1 MSAHQMPDPAVDFP
15 REPITGPVA
24 WSGPDLTADRGWV
37 QALEATE
44 IAEID
49 AAFRAAKDHGV
60 AWSSVTRTDFPLP
73 GLRTKVAGLLDQLE
87 NGRGVALLRG
97 FPVADYDDEDLRLIW
112 AGIGTLV
119 GPLLPQ
125 SVDGK
130 LMRDVRDEAG
140 GKLQI
145 HTPSTAEGTLNST
158 QKAQSNGPL
167 RFHTDRADV
176 LGLLCV
182 RQAGAG
188 GESKVASSVAV
199 RNAILRRRPDLH
211 ELLCQPY
218 WRTRETQDVG
228 GGRSVFAMPV
238 FSFKDGHFSSQYSR
252 TFVEEA
258 QRMPGVPT
266 MTPTMIEALDLLAE
280 VSEEQSHVFRLAPG
294 DMVFYNN
301 HTVYHGRTPFTDDS
315 ASRADRLLYRLWF
328 APANSRPLPDCY
340 RETWGATEPGA
351 YRGGMM
357 TANRSEAA
365 E

>member
-1 MSAHQMPDPAVDFP
+1 MPTPSPDNRDAAV
-15 REPITGPVA
+15 REPIPGPSAWTGA
-24 WSGPDLTADRGWV
+24 ELAADSGWIQTLQPSDV
-37 QALEATE
+37 
-44 IAEID
+44 AEID
-49 AAFRAAKDHGV
+49 AAFRAAKARGLHYTTVKAG
-60 AWSSVTRTDFPLP
+60 DFPLP
-73 GLRTKVAGLLDQLE
+73 GLAVRLNALLDQLE

-97 FPVADYDDEDLRLIW
+97 LPVADYDDEDLRLLW
-112 AGIGTLV
+112 AGIGTHV

-140 GKLQI
+140 GQLAR
-145 HTPSTAEGTLNST
+145 HAPSITEGSLTST

-188 GESKVASSVAV
+188 GESKVASAVAA
-199 RNAILRRRPDLH
+199 NNEILRRRPDLH
-211 ELLCQPY
+211 ELLCRPY

-228 GGRSVFAMPV
+228 GGRMVYAMPV
-238 FSFKDGHFSSQYSR
+238 FGFRDGQFCTQYSR

-258 QRMPGVPT
+258 QRIEGVPK
-266 MTPTMIEALDLLAE
+266 MTAAMDEALDLLAE
-280 VSEEQSHVFRLAPG
+280 VAEAQCHVFRLTPG

-301 HTVYHGRTPFTDDS
+301 LVVYHGRTPFIDDP
-315 ASRADRLLYRLWF
+315 AARADRLLYRLWF
-328 APANSRPLPDCY
+328 APANTRPLPESY
-340 RETWGATEPGA
+340 RETWGSTEPGA

-357 TANRSEAA
+357 TSGASLAA

>member
-1 MSAHQMPDPAVDFP
+1 MSAQMSDSADDFS
-15 REPITGPVA
+15 REPIVGPVA
-24 WSGPDLTADRGWV
+24 WSGSDLAADRGWI
-37 QALEATE
+37 QSLEATE

-49 AAFRAAKDHGV
+49 AAFRAAKARGV
-60 AWSSVTRTDFPLP
+60 AWTSVTAADFPLP
-73 GLRTKVAGLLDQLE
+73 GLRAKAAGLLDLLE

-97 FPVADYDDEDLRLIW
+97 LPVADYDDDDLRLIW
-112 AGIGTLV
+112 AGIGTMI

-140 GKLQI
+140 GALQV

-188 GESKVASSVAV
+188 GESKVASSVSV
-199 RNAILRRRPDLH
+199 RNAILSRRPDLH
-211 ELLCQPY
+211 DLLCRPY

-228 GGRSVFAMPV
+228 GGRAVYAMPV

-252 TFVEEA
+252 TFVDEA
-258 QRMPGVPT
+258 QRMPGVPA
-266 MTPTMIEALDLLAE
+266 MTPAMNQALDLLAE
-280 VSEEQSHVFRLAPG
+280 VAEEQSHVFRLEPG

-301 HTVYHGRTPFTDDS
+301 HTVYHGRTPFTDDP

-328 APANSRPLPDCY
+328 APANARPLPDGY
-340 RETWGATEPGA
+340 REPWGSTEPGA

-357 TANRSEAA
+357 TASRSEAA

>member
-1 MSAHQMPDPAVDFP
+1 MAAAAAPVPSEILRDPIGGAAAW
-15 REPITGPVA
+15 TGA
-24 WSGPDLTADRGWV
+24 DLADDDGWV
-37 QALEATE
+37 LSLSAAEITE
-44 IAEID
+44 ID
-49 AAFRAAKDHGV
+49 GAFRAAKGRG
-60 AWSSVTRTDFPLP
+60 ATWTAITAGDFPLP
-73 GLRTKVAGLLDQLE
+73 LLAPKLAATLDQLE

-97 FPVADYDDEDLRLIW
+97 LPVTDYDDEDLRLVW
-112 AGIGTLV
+112 AGIGAHL

-130 LMRDVRDEAG
+130 LMRDVRDEASG
-140 GKLQI
+140 RFQR
-145 HTPSTAEGTLNST
+145 HTPSTAEGTLTST

-188 GESKVASSVAV
+188 GDSKVASSPAV
-199 RNAILRRRPDLH
+199 RNEILRRRPDLH
-211 ELLCQPY
+211 ELLCGPY

-228 GGRSVFAMPV
+228 AGRMVYPMPV
-238 FSFKDGHFSSQYSR
+238 FSFRDGHFTSQYSR

-258 QRMPGVPT
+258 QRIDGVPT
-266 MTPTMIEALDLLAE
+266 LTEAMNEALDLLAE
-280 VSEEQSHVFRLAPG
+280 VAEAQCHVFRLTPG

-301 HTVYHGRTPFTDDS
+301 HIVYHGRTPFIDDPEH
-315 ASRADRLLYRLWF
+315 RADRLLYRLWF
-328 APANSRPLPDCY
+328 APANTRPLPESY
-340 RETWGATEPGA
+340 RETWGSIDPGA

-357 TANRSEAA
+357 TRHPSVAA

>member
-1 MSAHQMPDPAVDFP
+1 MPTPSSDQRDVFLRDPIV
-15 REPITGPVA
+15 GPAA
-24 WSGPDLTADRGWV
+24 WAGADLADDRGWV
-37 QALEATE
+37 QTLSAADV
-44 IAEID
+44 AEID
-49 AAFRAAKDHGV
+49 AAFRAVRDRGLNFADVK
-60 AWSSVTRTDFPLP
+60 AADFPLP
-73 GLRTKVAGLLDQLE
+73 GLAVKLTALLEQLE
-87 NGRGVALLRG
+87 GGRGVALLRG
-97 FPVADYDDEDLRLIW
+97 LPVADYGDEELRLLW
-112 AGIGTLV
+112 AGIGAHV

-140 GKLQI
+140 GTMQR
-145 HTPSTAEGTLNST
+145 HGPSVAAGSLTST

-199 RNAILRRRPDLH
+199 RNEILRRRPDLH
-211 ELLCQPY
+211 DLLCQPY
-218 WRTRETQDVG
+218 WRTRETQDLG
-228 GGRSVFAMPV
+228 GGSKVFAMPV
-238 FSFKDGHFSSQYSR
+238 FSFRDGHFSSQYSR

-258 QRMPGVPT
+258 QRMEGVPK
-266 MTPTMIEALDLLAE
+266 MTAAMDEALDLLAE
-280 VSEEQSHVFRLAPG
+280 VAEEQSHVFRLEPG

-301 HTVYHGRTPFTDDS
+301 HTVYHGRTPFTDDP

-328 APANSRPLPDCY
+328 APARTRPLPESY
-340 RETWGATEPGA
+340 RETWGSIEPGA

-357 TANRSEAA
+357 TGNRSRAA
-365 E
+365 

>member
-1 MSAHQMPDPAVDFP
+1 MPTPTPDPRDAILRD
-15 REPITGPVA
+15 PITGPSA
-24 WSGPDLTADRGWV
+24 WTGRELAADDGWV
-37 QALEATE
+37 LALDAGEV
-44 IAEID
+44 AEID
-49 AAFRAAKDHGV
+49 TAFRAAKARGLDF
-60 AWSSVTRTDFPLP
+60 ASVRAADFPLP
-73 GLRTKVAGLLDQLE
+73 RLAAKLTALLDQLE

-97 FPVADYDDEDLRLIW
+97 FPVADYTDQDLRLLW
-112 AGIGTLV
+112 AGVGAHI

-125 SVDGK
+125 SLEGK

-140 GKLQI
+140 GKLQA
-145 HTPSTAEGTLNST
+145 HTPSTTEGALSST

-188 GESKVASSVAV
+188 GESKVASSVAA
-199 RNAILRRRPDLH
+199 RNEILRRRPDLH

-228 GGRSVFAMPV
+228 GGRKVFAMPV
-238 FSFKDGHFSSQYSR
+238 FNFRDGHFSSQYSR

-258 QRMPGVPT
+258 QRIDGVPK
-266 MTPTMIEALDLLAE
+266 MTPAMDEALDLLAE
-280 VSEEQSHVFRLAPG
+280 VAEEQCHVFRLEPG

-301 HTVYHGRTPFTDDS
+301 HTVYHGRTPFTDNPAD
-315 ASRADRLLYRLWF
+315 RADRLLYRLWF
-328 APANSRPLPDCY
+328 APPNTRPLPECY
-340 RETWGATEPGA
+340 RETWGSIEPGA

-357 TANRSEAA
+357 VAGRSEAA
-365 E
+365 

>member
-1 MSAHQMPDPAVDFP
+1 MPTPSQDARDAMLSD
-15 REPITGPVA
+15 PITGRAA
-24 WSGPDLTADRGWV
+24 WSGADLADARDWV
-37 QALEATE
+37 QALDAADV
-44 IAEID
+44 AEID
-49 AAFRAAKDHGV
+49 AAFRAVKARGLNFADVK
-60 AWSSVTRTDFPLP
+60 AEDFPLP
-73 GLRTKVAGLLDQLE
+73 GLAPKLAALLDE
-87 NGRGVALLRG
+87 IEDGRGVALLRG
-97 FPVADYDDEDLRLIW
+97 LPVADYDDEDLRVLW
-112 AGIGTLV
+112 AGIGAHV

-140 GKLQI
+140 GKLQK
-145 HTPSTAEGTLNST
+145 HAPSVVPGSLTST

-228 GGRSVFAMPV
+228 GGQKVFAMPV
-238 FSFKDGHFSSQYSR
+238 FSFRDGHFSSQYSR

-258 QRMPGVPT
+258 QRLDGVPK
-266 MTPTMIEALDLLAE
+266 MTAAMDEALDLLAE
-280 VSEEQSHVFRLAPG
+280 VAEEQCHVFRLEPG

-301 HTVYHGRTPFTDDS
+301 HVVYHGRTPFTDDP

-328 APANSRPLPDCY
+328 APARTRPLPECY
-340 RETWGATEPGA
+340 RETWGSTEPGA

-357 TANRSEAA
+357 TGKRSQAA
-365 E
+365 